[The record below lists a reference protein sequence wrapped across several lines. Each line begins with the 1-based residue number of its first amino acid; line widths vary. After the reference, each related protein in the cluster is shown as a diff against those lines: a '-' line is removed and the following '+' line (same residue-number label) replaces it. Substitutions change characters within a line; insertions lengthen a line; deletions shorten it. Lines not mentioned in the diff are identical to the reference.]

1 MATLT
6 IRIPDEKANR
16 LKAMAEERAISVNKL
31 IDELSTVAIAEH
43 DTLARFR
50 IRANRGS
57 AERGLKILDQLD
69 SLEV

>member
-6 IRIPDEKANR
+6 IRIPDEKVNR

-50 IRANRGS
+50 LRANQGS
-57 AERGLKILDQLD
+57 AKRGLKILDKLD
-69 SLEV
+69 NQNA